1 MDSGI
6 GAARGSAYHRALELL
21 PFDRIRSLEDVDAWL
36 TRFVGKKQYTSGES
50 ADGRQHCA
58 LDLPLLRDRT
68 THG

>member
-36 TRFVGKKQYTSGES
+36 TWFVEKKQYTSES
-50 ADGRQHCA
+50 LQMVDSTV
-58 LDLPLLRDRT
+58 LWKT
-68 THG
+68 S